1 MGSELEKIKIRLF
14 EIYISQIN
22 RKIEE
27 YNNILY
33 VDSSTLILSI
43 CIVLI
48 LIFAISIIIWLNI
61 NSVVKKKVEKCNRYK
76 KSQNKRK
83 NPLNNNVTDGLLAKY
98 FML

>member
-83 NPLNNNVTDGLLAKY
+83 KSIK
-98 FML
+98 